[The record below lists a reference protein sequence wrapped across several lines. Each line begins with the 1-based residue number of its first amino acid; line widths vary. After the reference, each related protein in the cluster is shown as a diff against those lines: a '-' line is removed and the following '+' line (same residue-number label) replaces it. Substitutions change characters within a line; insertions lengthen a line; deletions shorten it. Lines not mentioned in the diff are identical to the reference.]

1 MNNDP
6 KINKFVFSDGT
17 SHDAS
22 VSETSESLKSW
33 YKYEWS
39 LAPIQSGVTGGNPKY
54 TIEVSNDDI
63 NWFEYN
69 NLSTDVSIDDA
80 VDDNHLSWVYMRIV
94 YSGTGVS
101 AGTIEFELTQ
111 KQKS

>member
-39 LAPIQSGVTGGNPKY
+39 LAPIITGLSGATPTY
-54 TIEVSNDDI
+54 TIEVSNDNV

-69 NLSTDVSIDDA
+69 NLSTDVSIVDA
-80 VDDNHLSWVYMRIV
+80 VDDNHLAWIFMRIV
-94 YSGTGVS
+94 YDKGTES
-101 AGTIEFELTQ
+101 TGTVEFELTQ